1 MSGRG
6 RRASLPGPGESP
18 ACPPTLDDGG
28 LVVRHRNAQGFVRE
42 YDFSLLP
49 AAEPMRRS
57 IARLFAVPCA
67 RSWTSH
73 RTSDTHWRD
82 LVAFAEYLAGLDRR
96 PEDLDDLD
104 ARAVRQWWDGLKS
117 TAGGRHRWQGVSAV
131 LRHDERLQSGPVA
144 EELARR
150 VVEKRTGQ
158 PSYSAGEFRKV
169 RAEARR
175 TFRAA
180 LLRIEENAGNLERW
194 REGAFTEGT
203 VEWTLGE
210 ALEVIARTGFTPR
223 TRCPGGRLTLPQRYR
238 TALGG
243 TSSLGTWM
251 RLYLSRFEATA
262 LGVLLMADFGWNLSV
277 IDRVPAPRAAPDT
290 GEQDGRATYLITLE
304 KRRRGAGRWFETESV
319 TDLGAGSPGRLITEA
334 LAASR
339 FARDLA
345 ERLVPGTDHLV
356 AWRAYHTRA
365 VSADRDRP
373 QAVGP
378 VRFGVDTRSATEW
391 AQAVGLGGS
400 PFQRGRRTV
409 LAVER
414 RERAQHSQATHDR
427 VYVLPDPQVQEA
439 AVPVIAAGAHEALA
453 HAREAV
459 GLGAEL
465 RGEADPGDRPTA
477 TADCHDAA
485 TGPAPR
491 ADGGCGASFLL
502 CLGCRNARIHP
513 GHHPRLARLYQALD
527 NARTVL
533 PAGVWS
539 EGWGDA
545 HTRLEDLRH
554 QVGEPAWQHALA
566 AATDGD
572 RALIDHLLAG
582 DLDP

>member
-6 RRASLPGPGESP
+6 RRASLPGPGEGPS
-18 ACPPTLDDGG
+18 CPQPLDGDG

-42 YDFSLLP
+42 YDFALLP
-49 AAEPMRRS
+49 AAGPMQRS
-57 IARLFAVPCA
+57 IARLFAVPCG

-73 RTSDTHWRD
+73 RTSESHWRH
-82 LVAFAEYLAGLDRR
+82 LVAFAEYLAGLGGR
-96 PEDLDDLD
+96 PEDLDELD
-104 ARAVRQWWDGLKS
+104 ARAVRAWWDGLKS
-117 TAGGRHRWQGVSAV
+117 TAGGRHRWQAVSAV

-150 VVEKRTGQ
+150 VVEQRTGR
-158 PSYSAGEFRKV
+158 PSYSDGEFRQVK
-169 RAEARR
+169 AEARR
-175 TFRAA
+175 AFRAA
-180 LLRIEENAGNLERW
+180 LLRIEENAAHLERW
-194 REGAFTEGT
+194 REGAFTEGS
-203 VEWTLGE
+203 VEWVRGE
-210 ALEVIARTGFTPR
+210 ALEVIARTGFAPR
-223 TRCPGGRLTLPQRYR
+223 ARCPSGRFTLPQRYR

-251 RLYLSRFEATA
+251 RLYLSRMEAAA

-277 IDRVPAPRAAPDT
+277 IDRVPAPRAAPDS
-290 GEQDGRATYLITLE
+290 GDLDGRATYLISLE

-334 LAASR
+334 LAATR

-345 ERLVPGTDHLV
+345 ERLAPGTDNLV
-356 AWRAYHTRA
+356 AWRAYFTGIT
-365 VSADRDRP
+365 STDRDRP

-378 VRFGVDTRSATEW
+378 IRFGVATEAAGDW
-391 AQAVGLGGS
+391 AQAAGLGGS

-414 RERAQHSQATHDR
+414 RERAQHSQDTHDR

-439 AVPVIAAGAHEALA
+439 AVPVIAAGIRDALA
-453 HAREAV
+453 HARRAV

-465 RGEADPGDRPTA
+465 RGEADLGDRPTA

-502 CLGCRNARIHP
+502 CLGCRNS
-513 GHHPRLARLYQALD
+513 L
-527 NARTVL
+527 
-533 PAGVWS
+533 
-539 EGWGDA
+539 
-545 HTRLEDLRH
+545 
-554 QVGEPAWQHALA
+554 
-566 AATDGD
+566 
-572 RALIDHLLAG
+572 
-582 DLDP
+582 